1 MNYVSVEAKQD
12 NGTEYVFLSWRKG
25 RVTFDSTP
33 LFKRTQMDLFHF
45 SEQSKEMM
53 SFYLLIPPN

>member
-12 NGTEYVFLSWRKG
+12 NGTECLFKLAK